1 MTEANEQEQEQEQKR
16 PLSLGRGGTLGLR
29 RPVETGQVRQSFSH
43 GRSKTVTVEVR
54 KKRTVIPGAAAD
66 PGHAEPT
73 PEVAKRNVA
82 LAVSLLGLAILI
94 AAGAIVVALV
104 YLQYD

>member
-1 MTEANEQEQEQEQKR
+1 MPEPIA
-16 PLSLGRGGTLGLR
+16 
-29 RPVETGQVRQSFSH
+29 PVET
-43 GRSKTVTVEVR
+43 
-54 KKRTVIPGAAAD
+54 
-66 PGHAEPT
+66 T

-104 YLQYD
+104 YLHYD